1 MQLSKSVIIS
11 AAGSGSRLSFGHT
24 KALLKIAGK
33 PIIIHHLEQL
43 NDFDDIRIVVGY
55 DAENVIKT
63 VLSYRRDITFVFN
76 HRYQTTST
84 LHSLYLG
91 TRFARKYIVSLDGDL
106 LVHPKDLRSFLKK
119 DGEIMGLIPT
129 YSDEPVC
136 AKTIREGKKF
146 MITGFT
152 RKRLEYEWTGLLQIK
167 SDRIIDTGTYVYH
180 CVESALPFEAAFVD
194 CREVDT
200 PDDYQRAV
208 EWGLKVF
215 KK

>member
-1 MQLSKSVIIS
+1 MLSSKTIVIS
-11 AAGSGSRLSFGHT
+11 AAGSGSRLGFGHT

-43 NDFDDIRIVVGY
+43 KRFDDVRIVVGY
-55 DAENVIKT
+55 DAENIIGT
-63 VLSYRRDITFVFN
+63 VLAYRKNVTFVFN
-76 HRYQTTST
+76 HRYQTTNT

-91 TRFARKYIVSLDGDL
+91 SRFARKYVVSIDGDL
-106 LVHPKDLRSFLKK
+106 LVAPKDLQRFLKEK
-119 DGEIMGLIPT
+119 DETMGLIKT

-136 AKTIREGKKF
+136 VFTKKKGKNVI
-146 MITGFT
+146 ITDFT
-152 RKRLEYEWTGLLQIK
+152 RKRLEYEWTGLLQVK
-167 SDRIIDTGTYVYH
+167 SERIINTGTYVYH
-180 CVESALPFEAAFVD
+180 IVQNALPFKAAFID
-194 CREVDT
+194 CCEVDT

>member
-1 MQLSKSVIIS
+1 MPASKSIIIS
-11 AAGSGSRLSFGHT
+11 AAGSGSRLGFGHT

-43 NDFDDIRIVVGY
+43 KKFDDVRIVVGY
-55 DAENVIKT
+55 DAENVINT
-63 VLSYRRDITFVFN
+63 VLSYRKKVTFVFN
-76 HRYQTTST
+76 HRYQTTNT

-91 TRFARKYIVSLDGDL
+91 SRFARKYIVSLDGDL
-106 LVHPKDLRSFLKK
+106 LIHPRDLQKFLKQK
-119 DGEIMGLIPT
+119 DEAMGLIKT

-136 AKTIREGKKF
+136 VYTKKKGRDII
-146 MITGFT
+146 ITDFA
-152 RKRLEYEWTGLLQIK
+152 RRRLEYEWTGLLQIK
-167 SDRIIDTGTYVYH
+167 SERIINTGTYVYH
-180 CVESALPFEAAFVD
+180 IVQTALPFKAVFID

>member
-1 MQLSKSVIIS
+1 MSALKSIVIS

-43 NDFDDIRIVVGY
+43 KKFDDVLIVVGY

-63 VLSYRRDITFVFN
+63 VLEYRRNVTFVFN
-76 HRYQTTST
+76 HRYQTTNT

-91 TRFARKYIVSLDGDL
+91 TRFARRYVVSIDGDL
-106 LVHPKDLRSFLKK
+106 LIKPRDLQKFLKEK
-119 DGEIMGLIPT
+119 DEAMGLIKT

-136 AKTIREGKKF
+136 VYTKKRGKDTI
-146 MITGFT
+146 ITEFT
-152 RKRLEYEWTGLLQIK
+152 RKRLEYEWTGLLQVK
-167 SDRIIDTGTYVYH
+167 SERIINTGTYVYH
-180 CVESALPFEAAFVD
+180 VVQNALPFKAAFVD